1 MPFEALAKNGGAGG
15 YRLLL
20 LPLGNA
26 LLRTTLA
33 GQAKKI
39 QTAIWQFSPSR
50 AVALQTPTTKK
61 PHSLVGCFRGGAG
74 GVLPSASNG

>member
-1 MPFEALAKNGGAGG
+1 MPFKAIAKNGGAGG

-20 LPLGNA
+20 LPLDNV
-26 LLRTTLA
+26 LLCTTLT

-50 AVALQTPTTKK
+50 AVAPKPQPRKNPT
-61 PHSLVGCFRGGAG
+61 LWWGVFVVELAG
-74 GVLPSASNG
+74 TAPASNG